1 MVWPKAPTVGA
12 TGLAS
17 EYNKKYIPCIEI
29 PCGLAGGSL
38 QCRDCHNAVGGTMS
52 LEKKFDPK
60 KLAKLNEPRRLEYLN
75 PEIIWEKVA
84 IENPS
89 LLIDI
94 GAGTGFFAL
103 LFGRKMKKGK
113 VYACD
118 ISDELLA
125 WMNDNLPAESKGVVI
140 PVKMGESSVPL
151 PDGTADLV
159 YMINLHHELEE
170 PLRIL
175 EESRRLL
182 NEGGKLMII
191 DWKREDTP
199 EGPPLDIR
207 VTEKTIE
214 DQMLASGFV
223 NVTKHAVL
231 PYHHFLIGEKK
242 SASAQPS
249 AISYQRKE

>member
-1 MVWPKAPTVGA
+1 MGV
-12 TGLAS
+12 
-17 EYNKKYIPCIEI
+17 
-29 PCGLAGGSL
+29 
-38 QCRDCHNAVGGTMS
+38 
-52 LEKKFDPK
+52 EKKFDPK
-60 KLAKLNEPRRLEYLN
+60 KLAKLNDPGRLDYLN

-84 IENPS
+84 LKNPA

-103 LFGRKMKKGK
+103 LFSRKMEKGK

-125 WMNDNLPAESKGVVI
+125 WMKDNLPAESKGVVL
-140 PVKMGESSVPL
+140 PVKMEESSVPL

-175 EESRRLL
+175 KESHRLL
-182 NEGGKLMII
+182 KEDGKLMII
-191 DWKREDTP
+191 DWKKEQTP
-199 EGPPLDIR
+199 EGPPLEIR
-207 VTEKTIE
+207 VTDEMIE
-214 DQMLASGFV
+214 DQMLACGFASI
-223 NVTKHAVL
+223 TKHAVL

-242 SASAQPS
+242 S
-249 AISYQRKE
+249 

>member
-1 MVWPKAPTVGA
+1 MGV
-12 TGLAS
+12 
-17 EYNKKYIPCIEI
+17 
-29 PCGLAGGSL
+29 
-38 QCRDCHNAVGGTMS
+38 
-52 LEKKFDPK
+52 EKKFDPK
-60 KLAKLNEPRRLEYLN
+60 KLARLNDPRRLEYLN

-84 IENPS
+84 LENPA
-89 LLIDI
+89 LMIDI

-103 LFGRKMKKGK
+103 LFYRKMKKGK

-125 WMNDNLPAESKGVVI
+125 WMKDNLPAESKGFVI
-140 PVKMGESSVPL
+140 PVKMEESCVPL
-151 PDGTADLV
+151 PDCKADLV

-182 NEGGKLMII
+182 GEGGKLMII
-191 DWKREDTP
+191 DWKKEETP

-207 VTEKTIE
+207 VEEKTIE
-214 DQMLASGFV
+214 DQMRASGFT
-223 NVTKHAVL
+223 NITKHAVL

-242 SASAQPS
+242 S
-249 AISYQRKE
+249 